1 MEMRQNE
8 LMMEQK
14 IRGLMT
20 EKQRAERIILNSAV
34 TIQRH
39 ARGFITRLKIKKVQN
54 LHMMYEKARLD
65 DALDQMQS
73 MIQAQADNLPPT
85 PFKSDKP
92 QNQEESA
99 TKVKTNEMSKFPIQF
114 ELQLSTDYIQ
124 IESHFYFVD
133 LQMNPVCPIPSKV
146 RLLHRRRYHK
156 HSFHKSK
163 STPKN
168 YSLSPYPT
176 DTIPPP

>member
-73 MIQAQADNLPPT
+73 MI
-85 PFKSDKP
+85 
-92 QNQEESA
+92 
-99 TKVKTNEMSKFPIQF
+99 
-114 ELQLSTDYIQ
+114 
-124 IESHFYFVD
+124 
-133 LQMNPVCPIPSKV
+133 
-146 RLLHRRRYHK
+146 
-156 HSFHKSK
+156 
-163 STPKN
+163 
-168 YSLSPYPT
+168 
-176 DTIPPP
+176 